1 MLKKALVAGGVLAAI
16 AAVVAV
22 VFIGPRNVLGMMRYD
37 IRREGD
43 VKVGD
48 RAPEVTLL
56 GRDGAPAHLTERLG
70 AKPTV
75 LIFGSF
81 T

>member
-1 MLKKALVAGGVLAAI
+1 MLKKALVAGGALVAI
-16 AAVVAV
+16 AVVAV
-22 VFIGPRNVLGMMRYD
+22 GVVIGPRNVIGMMRYD

-48 RAPEVTLL
+48 RALDVTLRAL
-56 GRDGAPAHLTERLG
+56 DGAPVHLAERLR
-70 AKPTV
+70 ARPTV